1 MALDQ
6 DIRRLAALPMLAQL
20 DPEAVRLSAVP
31 AATRLVRGGD
41 VLFRRGDASDGGF
54 MVTVG
59 SVALDASGEGAP
71 ARQVVGP
78 GALIGQRALISALPR
93 PTTAIAR
100 EPTTVLKVTRRLF
113 HRVLTEFP
121 ESALRVRAHFA
132 RDLAKRLAGFKTE
145 G

>member
-6 DIRRLAALPMLAQL
+6 DIRRLTAIPMLAQL
-20 DPEAVRLSAVP
+20 DPEAGRLSAFT
-31 AATRLVRGGD
+31 AETRLFRAGD